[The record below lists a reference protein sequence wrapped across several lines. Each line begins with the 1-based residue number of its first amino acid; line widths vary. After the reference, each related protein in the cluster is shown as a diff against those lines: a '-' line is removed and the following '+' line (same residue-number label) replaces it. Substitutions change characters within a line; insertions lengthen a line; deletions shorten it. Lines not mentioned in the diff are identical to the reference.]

1 VAQKRDMEPGI
12 PIKTKSNH
20 VLADED
26 LVEIDT
32 DNPEWRT
39 RRERIMG
46 AFTPPLPSLGKSTSL
61 P

>member
-1 VAQKRDMEPGI
+1 M

-32 DNPEWRT
+32 DNPEWRM